1 MGIIYQTFPGSFNPQ
16 SKAVSQCSQKAF
28 KKDSSPSESL
38 TCSSIP
44 VESCEKISYP
54 IFPTMFTRWLMTD
67 GSSGKIKTQESWAT
81 NSSSDVFEKI
91 RQICSFLGLGQ
102 PHVQVHGLISREM
115 KCRLDL
121 SPIQPLRCTFS
132 PKQRPCRKSSGKA
145 APPPTARFLL
155 NTLSLCNPPSAT
167 QSFQHH
173 AHALYLAD
181 RILQELN
188 SVSQCWTFILHSNIY
203 Y

>member
-38 TCSSIP
+38 ACGSIP

-102 PHVQVHGLISREM
+102 PHVQVHGLISR
-115 KCRLDL
+115 KWSAGWILVPFNPYAAHLVLSRGPAGSPLAKQHLPPLHASFWTLCRSVTLPQQLGVSSTMPML
-121 SPIQPLRCTFS
+121 S
-132 PKQRPCRKSSGKA
+132 
-145 APPPTARFLL
+145 
-155 NTLSLCNPPSAT
+155 
-167 QSFQHH
+167 
-173 AHALYLAD
+173 
-181 RILQELN
+181 
-188 SVSQCWTFILHSNIY
+188 V
-203 Y
+203 